1 MQLTVYAI
9 LVTNDLASLQVDKVI
24 RLSPSWLFLQL
35 HTFGLCHPQDAA
47 PGRNGAL
54 NDIFH

>member
-9 LVTNDLASLQVDKVI
+9 LVTNDLASLQVIKVI
-24 RLSPSWLFLQL
+24 RLSPSWLFLKL
-35 HTFGLCHPQDAA
+35 HHHPQDTA

-54 NDIFH
+54 DDIFH